1 MILFPVCTTYGE
13 IDEDAHLFFKA
24 PEVRRATAQD
34 IRGLPGAWRTK
45 RVKTLKKPLIVDHCN
60 ITSQT
65 EKSHNLRT
73 RSQYAHLYLI
83 FRINFNSH
91 SRSDCLVF
99 LKISPN
105 KGVVAKY
112 FR

>member
-45 RVKTLKKPLIVDHCN
+45 RVKTEKTFNCRPLQHHIPDREVSQSENSFTICTSLPDRSCYDHL
-60 ITSQT
+60 
-65 EKSHNLRT
+65 EKDALQLFEHLRKAM
-73 RSQYAHLYLI
+73 Q
-83 FRINFNSH
+83 
-91 SRSDCLVF
+91 
-99 LKISPN
+99 KI
-105 KGVVAKY
+105 
-112 FR
+112 